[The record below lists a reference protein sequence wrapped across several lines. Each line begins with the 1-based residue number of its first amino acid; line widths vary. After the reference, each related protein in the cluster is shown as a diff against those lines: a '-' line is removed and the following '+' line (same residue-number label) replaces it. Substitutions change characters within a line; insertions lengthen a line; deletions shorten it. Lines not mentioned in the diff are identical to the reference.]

1 VTEELLSLTKW
12 IADYYYS
19 PWGEVIKSSLP
30 AGINIEAETTVT
42 LTEAGRAA
50 WATRTTRAAA
60 SEKIAAQSTKWM
72 VIGRLLDGVETLLK
86 DLAKEYGKPKAAAVI
101 RELERVGYVRVG
113 RRRIEATV
121 KARHQ
126 QAVRLLPPSP
136 ENAVS
141 NERPL
146 NAAQERLL
154 ERLRG
159 LAEPPALAELLGAA
173 EVSLVGRANAR
184 KTRLPG
190 GLQPR
195 GAP

>member
-1 VTEELLSLTKW
+1 M
-12 IADYYYS
+12 
-19 PWGEVIKSSLP
+19 
-30 AGINIEAETTVT
+30 T

-50 WATRTTRAAA
+50 WATRTTPAAA

-86 DLAKEYGKPKAAAVI
+86 DLAKEYGKPKAAAVV

-113 RRRIEATV
+113 RRRVEATV

-136 ENAVS
+136 EKAVS

-146 NAAQERLL
+146 SAAQERLL

-159 LAEPPALAELLGAA
+159 LAEPPALAELRRGAWLLC
-173 EVSLVGRANAR
+173 SSRIVGPTPLRLARPRSRERSRTIGSAAACAAAACSGRPSAANAR
-184 KTRLPG
+184 WQRSH
-190 GLQPR
+190 PR
-195 GAP
+195 RDC